1 MGRNTIR
8 TGWLTKWSLVLCT
21 LCFVLF
27 ATLAQPAES
36 SGGAQRTKFKALS
49 TDQRWL
55 DADLDDPSIVSTTTP
70 EGRLAVFDDVW
81 ETIQERYYDP
91 THNGIDWQAKRN
103 VFRPAAAK
111 ANSAYELYDVMRQ
124 MIASLKDAHTRVY
137 SPDEK
142 FDWWNPRYVTVGLTV
157 REIGGVP
164 VVIQVESGS
173 AAART
178 EIHPGDA
185 IVSVD
190 GVRVA
195 EFISN
200 RIENF
205 GSRSD
210 GPSRSR
216 VVASLF
222 DGQPGTSVTVAWSSR
237 DGKLKSAV
245 LPRYWTQRHLGFS
258 TQRKGK
264 VALLR
269 IDAFTQSVALEF
281 SKALPDVLEGA
292 ESIVL
297 DLRFNGG
304 GDAEA
309 MADVASLFLDDGIN
323 LGKFADRSG
332 ASFEL
337 QTYSKRLWRV
347 PQLSRIKLPLV
358 VLTSESTSSAAEIMV
373 AALQT
378 KGRARVIGGVTCGCV
393 LAIRNRHPL
402 PDGGILDVSEF
413 DYRTAGGVRLEGRGI
428 KPDETINPTR
438 NDIYSRRDTALEIAR
453 NALNSR

>member
-1 MGRNTIR
+1 MGRTTIHAR
-8 TGWLTKWSLVLCT
+8 RITSSLVLCT
-21 LCFVLF
+21 LYLVLVAIASQQPRSF
-27 ATLAQPAES
+27 AAIQS
-36 SGGAQRTKFKALS
+36 TKHQALS
-49 TDQRWL
+49 TNWSPPGFHT
-55 DADLDDPSIVSTTTP
+55 DDPPVVSTATV

-81 ETIQERYYDP
+81 ETIQARYYDP
-91 THNGIDWQAKRN
+91 AHNGIDWQAKRN
-103 VFRPAAAK
+103 VFRPAATK
-111 ANSAYELYDVMRQ
+111 ANSAFELYEVLRQ

-142 FDWWNPRYVTVGLTV
+142 FDWWNPRYVTVGLTI
-157 REIGGVP
+157 REIEGTA
-164 VVIQVESGS
+164 VVVQVESGS

-178 EIHPGDA
+178 EIRPGDA

-190 GVRVA
+190 DVPVA
-195 EFISN
+195 QFISN
-200 RIENF
+200 RLETF
-205 GSRSD
+205 VTRDAAARYRSI
-210 GPSRSR
+210 
-216 VVASLF
+216 ATLF
-222 DGQPGTSVTVAWSSR
+222 DGQAGTSVKVGWTTR
-237 DGKLKSAV
+237 DGKSKSAV

-264 VALLR
+264 VAILR
-269 IDAFTQSVALEF
+269 LDAFTQSVALEF
-281 SKALPDVLEGA
+281 SRALPDVLKDA
-292 ESIVL
+292 ERIVL
-297 DLRFNGG
+297 DLRYNGG

-347 PQLSRIKLPLV
+347 PQMSRTKLPLV

-378 KGRARVIGGVTCGCV
+378 KGRARVIGAGTCGCV

-413 DYRTAGGVRLEGRGI
+413 DYRTAAGIRLEGRGI
-428 KPDETINPTR
+428 KPDETVTATR
-438 NDIYSRRDTALEIAR
+438 HDIYSRRDPALEVAKHAFNGR
-453 NALNSR
+453 